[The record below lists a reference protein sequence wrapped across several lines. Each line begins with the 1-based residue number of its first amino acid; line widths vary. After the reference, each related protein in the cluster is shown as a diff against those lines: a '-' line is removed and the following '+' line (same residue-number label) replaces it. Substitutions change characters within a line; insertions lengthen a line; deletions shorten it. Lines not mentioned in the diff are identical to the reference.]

1 MKLNI
6 FTLLFAS
13 SVFMMFPCSTLAHHS
28 VSAEFDASRR
38 VVLSGTI
45 TKVEWTNPHTF
56 FFVDA
61 KDPRT
66 GHLVSWACELGS
78 PNMLSTLGWTRG
90 TLRVGMMVTFSGV
103 LARDGSY
110 RLMPRNI
117 VADGN
122 RIVAWPSEQNRP

>member
-1 MKLNI
+1 MKMGAL
-6 FTLLFAS
+6 TLLVAS
-13 SVFMMFPCSTLAHHS
+13 ILCMMPCSTLAHHS
-28 VSAEFDASRR
+28 ISAEFDGSRR

-66 GHLVSWACELGS
+66 GQIVSWACELGS
-78 PNMLSTLGWTRG
+78 PNMLSTLGWTRS
-90 TLRVGMMVTFSGV
+90 TLKVGMMVTFSGV

-117 VADGN
+117 IADGN

>member
-1 MKLNI
+1 MKMKALG
-6 FTLLFAS
+6 LLVAS
-13 SVFMMFPCSTLAHHS
+13 ILCMIPGSTLAHHS
-28 VSAEFDASRR
+28 ISAEFDGSRR

-66 GHLVSWACELGS
+66 GQIVSWACELGS
-78 PNMLSTLGWTRG
+78 PNMLSTLGWTRS
-90 TLRVGMMVTFSGV
+90 TLKVGMMVTFSGV

-117 VADGN
+117 IADGN

>member
-1 MKLNI
+1 MKMNAPA
-6 FTLLFAS
+6 LLVAS
-13 SVFMMFPCSTLAHHS
+13 ILCMIPGSTLAHHS
-28 VSAEFDASRR
+28 ISAEFDGSRR

-61 KDPRT
+61 KDPGT
-66 GHLVSWACELGS
+66 GQIVSWACELGS
-78 PNMLSTLGWTRG
+78 PNMLSTLGWTRS
-90 TLRVGMMVTFSGV
+90 TLKVGMMVTFSGV

-117 VADGN
+117 IADGN